1 MLGGDG
7 VDVMF
12 VGTMRFAGEVVS
24 HFDAGMVVAPGR
36 SALEVVGSEGTLIAN
51 DPWHCLAP
59 GIELHRP
66 ASGVHARNA
75 NNVYTEEGMRIVQ
88 TGAAALFSLAALLVA
103 GASEAG
109 EITVMSTVA
118 VREPY
123 MELVPAFERAT
134 ENKVTTMWVGV
145 STQNERIKGGE
156 IVDLVIGTA
165 SGIDE
170 LNKLGHLVS
179 GVAMTKSGIGAA
191 VASGAPRPDIS
202 SAEALRRAL
211 LASKS
216 IALSAAGPS
225 GVYLSGL
232 FQKWGIADELKAKIK
247 QSPGQIGDVLARGGA
262 EIGFQQVSELIAVK
276 GITYLGPLSDDIQ
289 LITVFSGGV
298 HSQAK
303 NPAGAT
309 ALLKFLTSPDA
320 VRAIRKA
327 GMEPG

>member
-1 MLGGDG
+1 M
-7 VDVMF
+7 
-12 VGTMRFAGEVVS
+12 
-24 HFDAGMVVAPGR
+24 GM
-36 SALEVVGSEGTLIAN
+36 
-51 DPWHCLAP
+51 
-59 GIELHRP
+59 
-66 ASGVHARNA
+66 
-75 NNVYTEEGMRIVQ
+75 VQ
-88 TGAAALFSLAALLVA
+88 TGAVALFSLAALLAA

-123 MELVPAFERAT
+123 VELAPVFERVT
-134 ENKVTTMWVGV
+134 ENKVTTMWVGAGAII
-145 STQNERIKGGE
+145 ERIKGGE

-170 LNKLGHLVS
+170 LNKLGRLVS
-179 GVAMTKSGIGAA
+179 GVAMTKSGVGVA
-191 VASGAPRPDIS
+191 VRSGATRPDIS
-202 SAEALRRAL
+202 SGEALKRTL

-216 IALSAAGPS
+216 IALSVGPS

-232 FQKWGIADELKAKIK
+232 FQKWGIADELKPKIK
-247 QSPGQIGDVLARGGA
+247 QSGGQIGDVLARGDA
-262 EIGFQQVSELIAVK
+262 EIGFQQVSELVAVK

-289 LITVFSGGV
+289 MITVFSGGV

-303 NPAGAT
+303 NPAGAA

-320 VRAIRKA
+320 AQAIRKA

>member
-1 MLGGDG
+1 MRML
-7 VDVMF
+7 
-12 VGTMRFAGEVVS
+12 
-24 HFDAGMVVAPGR
+24 
-36 SALEVVGSEGTLIAN
+36 
-51 DPWHCLAP
+51 
-59 GIELHRP
+59 
-66 ASGVHARNA
+66 
-75 NNVYTEEGMRIVQ
+75 Q
-88 TGAAALFSLAALLVA
+88 TGTAALFSLAALLVA

-123 MELVPAFERAT
+123 LELVPAFERAT
-134 ENKVTTMWVGV
+134 ENATMWVGV
-145 STQNERIKGGE
+145 SAQNERIKGGE

-170 LNKLGHLVS
+170 LNKLGRLVS
-179 GVAMTKSGIGAA
+179 GVAMAKSGIGAA
-191 VASGAPRPDIS
+191 VLSGAPRPDIS
-202 SAEALRRAL
+202 SGEALKRTL

-232 FQKWGIADELKAKIK
+232 FQKWGIADELKPKIK

-276 GITYLGPLSDDIQ
+276 GITYLGPLPDDIQ

-303 NPAGAT
+303 NPAGAA

>member
-1 MLGGDG
+1 MRML
-7 VDVMF
+7 
-12 VGTMRFAGEVVS
+12 
-24 HFDAGMVVAPGR
+24 
-36 SALEVVGSEGTLIAN
+36 
-51 DPWHCLAP
+51 
-59 GIELHRP
+59 
-66 ASGVHARNA
+66 
-75 NNVYTEEGMRIVQ
+75 Q
-88 TGAAALFSLAALLVA
+88 TGTAALFSLAALLVA

-123 MELVPAFERAT
+123 LELVPAFERAT
-134 ENKVTTMWVGV
+134 ENKVATMWVGV
-145 STQNERIKGGE
+145 SAQNERIKGGE

-170 LNKLGHLVS
+170 LNKLGRLVS
-179 GVAMTKSGIGAA
+179 GVAMAKSGIGAA
-191 VASGAPRPDIS
+191 VLSGAPRPDIS
-202 SAEALRRAL
+202 SGEALKRTL

-216 IALSAAGPS
+216 IALSVGPS

-232 FQKWGIADELKAKIK
+232 FQKWGIADELKPKIK

-276 GITYLGPLSDDIQ
+276 GITYLGPLPDDIQ

-303 NPAGAT
+303 NPAGAA

>member
-1 MLGGDG
+1 
-7 VDVMF
+7 
-12 VGTMRFAGEVVS
+12 
-24 HFDAGMVVAPGR
+24 
-36 SALEVVGSEGTLIAN
+36 
-51 DPWHCLAP
+51 
-59 GIELHRP
+59 
-66 ASGVHARNA
+66 
-75 NNVYTEEGMRIVQ
+75 
-88 TGAAALFSLAALLVA
+88 
-103 GASEAG
+103 
-109 EITVMSTVA
+109 
-118 VREPY
+118 
-123 MELVPAFERAT
+123 
-134 ENKVTTMWVGV
+134 
-145 STQNERIKGGE
+145 
-156 IVDLVIGTA
+156 
-165 SGIDE
+165 
-170 LNKLGHLVS
+170 
-179 GVAMTKSGIGAA
+179 MTKSGVGVA
-191 VASGAPRPDIS
+191 VRSGATRPDIS
-202 SAEALRRAL
+202 SGEARKRTL

-216 IALSAAGPS
+216 IALSVGPS

-232 FQKWGIADELKAKIK
+232 FQKWGIADELKPKIK

>member
-1 MLGGDG
+1 MRML
-7 VDVMF
+7 
-12 VGTMRFAGEVVS
+12 
-24 HFDAGMVVAPGR
+24 
-36 SALEVVGSEGTLIAN
+36 
-51 DPWHCLAP
+51 
-59 GIELHRP
+59 
-66 ASGVHARNA
+66 
-75 NNVYTEEGMRIVQ
+75 Q
-88 TGAAALFSLAALLVA
+88 TGTAALFSLAALLVA

-123 MELVPAFERAT
+123 LELVPAFERAT
-134 ENKVTTMWVGV
+134 ENKVATMWVGV
-145 STQNERIKGGE
+145 SAQNERIKGGE

-165 SGIDE
+165 SGIV
-170 LNKLGHLVS
+170 NKLGRLVS
-179 GVAMTKSGIGAA
+179 GVAMAKSAIGAA
-191 VASGAPRPDIS
+191 VLSGAPRPDIS
-202 SAEALRRAL
+202 SGEALKRTL

-232 FQKWGIADELKAKIK
+232 FQKWGIADELKPKIK
-247 QSPGQIGDVLARGGA
+247 RSPGQIGDVLARGGA

-276 GITYLGPLSDDIQ
+276 GITYLGPLPDDIQ

-303 NPAGAT
+303 NPAGAA

-327 GMEPG
+327 GMDPG

>member
-1 MLGGDG
+1 
-7 VDVMF
+7 
-12 VGTMRFAGEVVS
+12 MR
-24 HFDAGMVVAPGR
+24 MVR
-36 SALEVVGSEGTLIAN
+36 
-51 DPWHCLAP
+51 
-59 GIELHRP
+59 
-66 ASGVHARNA
+66 
-75 NNVYTEEGMRIVQ
+75 
-88 TGAAALFSLAALLVA
+88 TGAAALFSIAALFMA

-123 MELVPAFERAT
+123 VELVPAFERAT
-134 ENKVTTMWVGV
+134 ENKVATMWVGV
-145 STQNERIKGGE
+145 GPIIERIKGGE

-165 SGIDE
+165 SGTDE
-170 LNKLGHLVS
+170 LNKLGRLVS
-179 GVAMTKSGIGAA
+179 GVAKSGIGVA
-191 VASGAPRPDIS
+191 VRSGAPRPDIS
-202 SAEALRRAL
+202 SGEALKRAL

-216 IALSAAGPS
+216 IALSFGPS

-232 FQKWGIADELKAKIK
+232 FQKWGIADELKPKIK
-247 QSPGQIGDVLARGGA
+247 QGRELIGDVLARGDA
-262 EIGFQQVSELIAVK
+262 DIGFQQVSELVAVK

-303 NPAGAT
+303 NPAGAA

-320 VRAIRKA
+320 AHAIRKA

>member
-1 MLGGDG
+1 MRML
-7 VDVMF
+7 
-12 VGTMRFAGEVVS
+12 
-24 HFDAGMVVAPGR
+24 
-36 SALEVVGSEGTLIAN
+36 
-51 DPWHCLAP
+51 
-59 GIELHRP
+59 
-66 ASGVHARNA
+66 
-75 NNVYTEEGMRIVQ
+75 Q
-88 TGAAALFSLAALLVA
+88 TGTAALFSLAALLVA

-123 MELVPAFERAT
+123 LELVPAFERAT
-134 ENKVTTMWVGV
+134 ENKVATMWVGV
-145 STQNERIKGGE
+145 SAQNERIKGGE

-170 LNKLGHLVS
+170 LNKLGRLV
-179 GVAMTKSGIGAA
+179 SGIGAA
-191 VASGAPRPDIS
+191 VLSGAPRPDIS
-202 SAEALRRAL
+202 SGEALKRTL

-232 FQKWGIADELKAKIK
+232 FQKWGIADELKPKIK

-276 GITYLGPLSDDIQ
+276 GITYLGPLPDDIQ

-303 NPAGAT
+303 NPAGAA

>member
-1 MLGGDG
+1 MTRNRLR
-7 VDVMF
+7 
-12 VGTMRFAGEVVS
+12 VGFARTGPTVFRRLPDASSMSMARRQWGEVIL
-24 HFDAGMVVAPGR
+24 GMGATCKPVVNSSSWERSQGNKGAITYAPR
-36 SALEVVGSEGTLIAN
+36 AN
-51 DPWHCLAP
+51 
-59 GIELHRP
+59 
-66 ASGVHARNA
+66 
-75 NNVYTEEGMRIVQ
+75 TEEGMRIVQ

-109 EITVMSTVA
+109 EITVMATVA

-170 LNKLGHLVS
+170 LNKLGHLLS

-202 SAEALRRAL
+202 SAEALKRAL

-216 IALSAAGPS
+216 IALSA
-225 GVYLSGL
+225 
-232 FQKWGIADELKAKIK
+232 
-247 QSPGQIGDVLARGGA
+247 
-262 EIGFQQVSELIAVK
+262 
-276 GITYLGPLSDDIQ
+276 
-289 LITVFSGGV
+289 
-298 HSQAK
+298 
-303 NPAGAT
+303 
-309 ALLKFLTSPDA
+309 
-320 VRAIRKA
+320 
-327 GMEPG
+327 

>member
-1 MLGGDG
+1 MRML
-7 VDVMF
+7 
-12 VGTMRFAGEVVS
+12 
-24 HFDAGMVVAPGR
+24 
-36 SALEVVGSEGTLIAN
+36 
-51 DPWHCLAP
+51 
-59 GIELHRP
+59 
-66 ASGVHARNA
+66 
-75 NNVYTEEGMRIVQ
+75 Q
-88 TGAAALFSLAALLVA
+88 TGTAALFSLAALLVA

-123 MELVPAFERAT
+123 LELVPAFERAT
-134 ENKVTTMWVGV
+134 ENKVATMWVGV
-145 STQNERIKGGE
+145 SAQNERIKGGE

-165 SGIDE
+165 SGINE
-170 LNKLGHLVS
+170 LNKLGRLVS
-179 GVAMTKSGIGAA
+179 GVAM
-191 VASGAPRPDIS
+191 ASPGSAQRS
-202 SAEALRRAL
+202 SPGHQGLTFHRV
-211 LASKS
+211 KP
-216 IALSAAGPS
+216 LSALCWRRNQSHCRPLGQAVS
-225 GVYLSGL
+225 IFRGL
-232 FQKWGIADELKAKIK
+232 FQKWGIADELKPKIK

-276 GITYLGPLSDDIQ
+276 GITYLGPLPDDIQ

-303 NPAGAT
+303 NPAGAA

>member
-1 MLGGDG
+1 MRML
-7 VDVMF
+7 
-12 VGTMRFAGEVVS
+12 
-24 HFDAGMVVAPGR
+24 
-36 SALEVVGSEGTLIAN
+36 
-51 DPWHCLAP
+51 
-59 GIELHRP
+59 
-66 ASGVHARNA
+66 
-75 NNVYTEEGMRIVQ
+75 Q
-88 TGAAALFSLAALLVA
+88 TGTAALFSLAALLVA

-123 MELVPAFERAT
+123 LELVPAFERAT
-134 ENKVTTMWVGV
+134 ENATMWVGV
-145 STQNERIKGGE
+145 SAQNERIKGGE

-170 LNKLGHLVS
+170 LNKLGRLVS
-179 GVAMTKSGIGAA
+179 GVAMAKSGIGAA
-191 VASGAPRPDIS
+191 VLSGAPRPDIS
-202 SAEALRRAL
+202 SGEALKRTL

-232 FQKWGIADELKAKIK
+232 FQKWGIADELKPKIK
-247 QSPGQIGDVLARGGA
+247 RSPGQIGDVLARGGA

-276 GITYLGPLSDDIQ
+276 GITYLGPLPDDIQ

-303 NPAGAT
+303 NPAGAA

>member
-1 MLGGDG
+1 MRML
-7 VDVMF
+7 
-12 VGTMRFAGEVVS
+12 
-24 HFDAGMVVAPGR
+24 
-36 SALEVVGSEGTLIAN
+36 
-51 DPWHCLAP
+51 
-59 GIELHRP
+59 
-66 ASGVHARNA
+66 
-75 NNVYTEEGMRIVQ
+75 Q
-88 TGAAALFSLAALLVA
+88 TGTAALFSLAALLVA

-123 MELVPAFERAT
+123 LELVPAFERAT
-134 ENKVTTMWVGV
+134 ENKVATMWVGV
-145 STQNERIKGGE
+145 SAQNERIKGGE

-170 LNKLGHLVS
+170 LNKLGRLVS
-179 GVAMTKSGIGAA
+179 GVAMAKSGIGAA
-191 VASGAPRPDIS
+191 VLSGAPRPDIS
-202 SAEALRRAL
+202 SGEALKRTL

-232 FQKWGIADELKAKIK
+232 FQKWGIADELKPKIK
-247 QSPGQIGDVLARGGA
+247 RSPGQIGDVLALGGA

-276 GITYLGPLSDDIQ
+276 GITYLGPLPDDIQ

-303 NPAGAT
+303 NPAGAA